1 MSAFPNNTFYAS
13 GQSFFLSNPVSSI
26 TFDGSPQIQLSN
38 NGGILEANGVN
49 LDPAEW
55 SLYPALSNEI
65 MMNNTD
71 LIRVIG
77 SNLYFNN
84 QLIATQSNISNVSD
98 WSLYPALCN
107 VDLDS
112 NGILFG
118 SNLLSNSGTTLY
130 FAGNALDAS
139 QWAVF
144 PAVTNVNMSNRIISN
159 TNTVSGPSGNS
170 NLTVSSSSNLI
181 LSASNASCNVSPLTF
196 IVGDAGINPLN
207 TGTVNIRGQGG
218 NGGRINMV
226 ACNSSITGQN
236 GLVDIQAL
244 GGSLLGVG
252 IGGEIRM
259 TATTPVGI
267 SNVTSAIK
275 LSASGIN
282 SYAGVTSSLAST
294 FGYNYIHGDV
304 GVNLTAG
311 LTSVVPNVPGTV
323 YIYGTTGTEIDNG
336 LYVDEIYPYTN
347 TLTFPNLKIR
357 GNTLTGANVEI
368 SNVVQFAGSNLG
380 MTGINSI
387 TMTGTSVIGPLNILN
402 MSNGVISNLSNV
414 NGIAYAPT
422 CNWANFPANANVNMS
437 NFSMSNI
444 NQLIFAGGSNTG
456 LKQGPGF
463 LGLDYD
469 TVSTITNLGS
479 SNGDLRTRRFI
490 MSDTNTSN
498 VSDDIMLVN
507 AGTVSGV
514 QRIGAVGSNLTDLV
528 AYISDIPRSHGSFYS
543 TSNQSQTVS
552 NVPHAFTYNGSSGIV
567 GLSNV
572 GSRIYSTGGGTYTVG
587 FSIQFARTS
596 GGGATIAEAWL
607 RIDGVDVPN
616 TNSRILLPNAGNGE
630 TLMTVPLNVD
640 LTAGQYFEIVMG
652 TPDYTTTIAQAFP
665 ARTTPYV
672 APAIPSIIVSVDQV
686 G

>member
-55 SLYPALSNEI
+55 SLYPALSNEV

-71 LIRVIG
+71 VIRVIG

-387 TMTGTSVIGPLNILN
+387 TMTGTSIIGPLNTLN
-402 MSNGVISNLSNV
+402 MTNGSISNLSNV

-422 CNWANFPANANVNMS
+422 CNWANFPAVANVNMS
-437 NFSMSNI
+437 NFSISNI
-444 NQLIFAGGSNTG
+444 TQTKFSNTAGDMG
-456 LKQGPGF
+456 LQAGSGF
-463 LGLDYD
+463 GGFGYTAL
-469 TVSTITNLGS
+469 STITNAS
-479 SNGDLRTRRFI
+479 SNGDIRLRECIFNVDQTPTVAEDMSILNASVISNIPRLAIHSALDPLTDGFI
-490 MSDTNTSN
+490 PTLQDCGNTMVIGAASGTPIALTIYNRTNTYIFTSGTAQNFTTAGLDSN
-498 VSDDIMLVN
+498 DAGKIWYIKNGSAFSGGNDIAISHN
-507 AGTVSGV
+507 GNPISGSSSTLHRPTNTNNSSI
-514 QRIGAVGSNLTDLV
+514 QILYWDGTDLFM
-528 AYISDIPRSHGSFYS
+528 Y
-543 TSNQSQTVS
+543 
-552 NVPHAFTYNGSSGIV
+552 
-567 GLSNV
+567 
-572 GSRIYSTGGGTYTVG
+572 
-587 FSIQFARTS
+587 
-596 GGGATIAEAWL
+596 
-607 RIDGVDVPN
+607 
-616 TNSRILLPNAGNGE
+616 
-630 TLMTVPLNVD
+630 
-640 LTAGQYFEIVMG
+640 
-652 TPDYTTTIAQAFP
+652 
-665 ARTTPYV
+665 
-672 APAIPSIIVSVDQV
+672 
-686 G
+686 